1 MSPQLDG
8 ELKQAEET
16 VLRVK
21 AVLNRDK
28 TSDDERSTS
37 VVGMID
43 QVLEHHTAILLLLRS
58 GMTGSAFALTRPV
71 TETVVRGVWLTAC
84 ATDAEVMKFVEKDRI
99 EPSYGE
105 MSEAIDTMCGI
116 DYFAGFKTQTWKV
129 LNSYTHTGMLQIGRR
144 FTGDQLQPSYTD
156 AERVEVLRV
165 ITASVLL
172 LVRPFLARQGHLDS
186 AKEIDM
192 LMVRREG

>member
-1 MSPQLDG
+1 MSPQVDG

-43 QVLEHHTAILLLLRS
+43 QVLEHHAAILLLLRS

-71 TETVVRGVWLTAC
+71 TEADVRGVWLTAC

-105 MSEAIDTMCGI
+105 MSEAIDTTCGI

-156 AERVEVLRV
+156 AEKVEVLRV